1 MCKYNVRK
9 ADMDAVTAITPGKR
23 SPTVMSL
30 QSGNE
35 EWYAVEAMV
44 TKDSSNEVMEALWD
58 AGAKDILML
67 PLSNTR
73 TED

>member
-1 MCKYNVRK
+1 MCKYNVK
-9 ADMDAVTAITPGKR
+9 KEDMAAVTAITPGKR
-23 SPTVMSL
+23 SPTIMSL
-30 QSGNE
+30 QSPDQD
-35 EWYAVEAMV
+35 WFAIEAMV
-44 TKDSSNEVMEALWD
+44 TKDSANEVMEALWD